1 MNQQDR
7 AADGAAANRAT
18 DDVVTPLPIGGR
30 SSTIGGPTIGGPDPA
45 KPDTLLLCLARM
57 SVLLGKQTSLAEIRS
72 ATPLPTGRM
81 KVEDFIRA
89 AGRLGYKVGPRDVTA
104 ASLATMPLPFVLL
117 GEDGEAKVVLER
129 RKDEYTLF
137 DPNRANN
144 ETLRSAALLDWSN
157 GSALLMAPISDTG
170 RGLAG
175 WQSLISKRLRAALI
189 EIGIASLVINLFA
202 LGAPLFSM
210 TVYNKVIGQQA
221 VDTLAVLAIGML
233 TLYAFEGTLRA
244 LRGYIA
250 SHSGARLDALI
261 GSEVMHK
268 LMRLPL
274 SHFETTPAGMISE
287 RLRQL
292 ETLRQ
297 FFTGATPM
305 AIADLCFVFIFVA
318 AQFFIDLRM
327 GVVLLVVM
335 PLFVLLSFFTHK
347 AQKKLLDQSFQAL
360 AAKASVMTETANN
373 AMTIKSLGLE
383 PEIEKRWEDHLAR
396 TAWTGYRSAQLSN
409 TLSTLGGVLQ
419 NVASLVVI
427 VIGARWAIAGE
438 MTVGSLIASSILTS
452 RAIAPMRQVVSTWGQ
467 VQELRAALDRLDV
480 IMQAPAEPEPGAL
493 GPAPRLAGGITLED
507 VSFAYG
513 EELPK
518 VLESISLNIKPG
530 EAIGIVG
537 PSGSGKST
545 LARIIQ
551 GLYKPNEGRALLDG
565 TDVEHIAPAA
575 VRSQIGVVPQEIQ
588 LFAGTVR
595 ENIGMGLGP
604 EAAERIVGAARF
616 VGAHDFIMR
625 LPKGYETQLSER
637 GVGISAG
644 QRQLLCIA
652 RALAR
657 NPRILILD
665 EATSALD
672 PETEGTLLRNLKR
685 AAEGRTILMITHRA
699 APLTIVDRV
708 IVVTNGRITR
718 EGSPQDILA
727 PRAATGA
734 ATGAAA
740 GANPSG
746 PNPNPSGPN
755 PSSPGAAS

>member
-1 MNQQDR
+1 MSQQDP
-7 AADGAAANRAT
+7 AKDGPSLGRMG
-18 DDVVTPLPIGGR
+18 DGVVTPLPIAGAR
-30 SSTIGGPTIGGPDPA
+30 ENAEQAQAKAAAEPP
-45 KPDTLLLCLARM
+45 KPDALLLCLARV

-72 ATPLPTGRM
+72 ATPMPSGRM
-81 KVEDFIRA
+81 TVEDFVRA
-89 AGRLGYKVGPRDVTA
+89 AHRLGYKVGRRAVTA
-104 ASLATMPLPFVLL
+104 EALAAMPLPFVIL
-117 GEDGEAKVVLER
+117 GKDGGAKVVTER
-129 RKDEYTLF
+129 RKDEFTLF
-137 DPNRANN
+137 DPNRANA
-144 ETLRSAALLDWSN
+144 ETAK
-157 GSALLMAPISDTG
+157 GSALLGWTEGALLVAPIADTG
-170 RGLAG
+170 KGLAN
-175 WQSLISKRLRAALI
+175 WRTLISNRLRAALI
-189 EIGIASLVINLFA
+189 EIGVASLIINLFA

-221 VDTLAVLAIGML
+221 FDTLTVLAIGMIF
-233 TLYAFEGTLRA
+233 LYVFEAVLRA
-244 LRGYIA
+244 MRGYIS

-268 LMRLPL
+268 LLHMPL
-274 SHFETTPAGMISE
+274 NHFETTPTGMIAE

-305 AIADLCFVFIFVA
+305 ALADLAFVFIFVF
-318 AQFFIDLRM
+318 AQFYIDVRM
-327 GVVLLVVM
+327 GVVLLVFM
-335 PLFVLLSFFTHK
+335 PLFVLMSYFTHK
-347 AQKKLLDQSFQAL
+347 AQKKLLDQSFQAM

-373 AMTIKSLGLE
+373 SLTIKSLGLE
-383 PEIEKRWEDHLAR
+383 PEIEKRWENELAR

-409 TLSTLGGVLQ
+409 TLGSLGGVLQ
-419 NVASLVVI
+419 NVASLVII
-427 VIGARWAIAGE
+427 VLGAQWAIAGE
-438 MTVGSLIASSILTS
+438 MTVGALIASSILTS
-452 RAIAPMRQVVSTWGQ
+452 RAIAPLRQVISTWNQ
-467 VQELRAALDRLDV
+467 VQELKAALERLDV
-480 IMQAPAEPEPGAL
+480 IMNAPGEPEPGAL
-493 GPAPRLAGGITLED
+493 GPAPRLAGAINLEN
-507 VSFAYG
+507 VSYAYG

-518 VLESISLNIKPG
+518 VIEEITLAVKPG
-530 EAIGIVG
+530 EVLGIVG

-551 GLYKPNEGRALLDG
+551 GLYKPVEGRALLDG

-575 VRSQIGVVPQEIQ
+575 ARSQIGVVPQEVQ

-625 LPKGYETQLSER
+625 LPKGYETQLAER
-637 GVGISAG
+637 GVGLSAG

-672 PETEGTLLRNLKR
+672 PETEGSLLRNLKR

-699 APLTIVDRV
+699 APLTICDRV
-708 IVVTNGRITR
+708 IVITNGRITR
-718 EGSPQDILA
+718 EGSPQDVLA
-727 PRAATGA
+727 PRAA
-734 ATGAAA
+734 
-740 GANPSG
+740 PG
-746 PNPNPSGPN
+746 PNNPPN
-755 PSSPGAAS
+755 PGAAP

>member
-1 MNQQDR
+1 MSQQDR
-7 AADGAAANRAT
+7 AKEGAASGRSASE
-18 DDVVTPLPIGGR
+18 VVTPLPLAGAR
-30 SSTIGGPTIGGPDPA
+30 ENAEQAVRDAKAAEPP
-45 KPDTLLLCLARM
+45 KPDALLLCLARI

-72 ATPLPTGRM
+72 ATPIPSGRM
-81 KVEDFIRA
+81 TVDDFVRA
-89 AGRLGYKVGPRDVTA
+89 AGRLGYKVGRRALTED
-104 ASLATMPLPFVLL
+104 SLKALPLPFVIL
-117 GEDGEAKVVLER
+117 GKDGGAKVITER
-129 RKDEYTLF
+129 RKDEFTLF
-137 DPNRANN
+137 DPNRANA
-144 ETLRSAALLDWSN
+144 ETARGGALLAWAE
-157 GSALLMAPISDTG
+157 SALLVAPITDTG
-170 RGLAG
+170 KGLAG
-175 WQSLISKRLRAALI
+175 WRALVSNRLRAALI
-189 EIGIASLVINLFA
+189 EIGFASLIINLFA

-221 VDTLAVLAIGML
+221 FDTLTVLAIGMIL
-233 TLYAFEGTLRA
+233 LYGFEAILRA

-268 LMRLPL
+268 LLHMPL
-274 SHFETTPAGMISE
+274 GHFESTPTGMIAE

-305 AIADLCFVFIFVA
+305 ALADLAFVFIFVA
-318 AQFFIDLRM
+318 AQFYIDVRM
-327 GVVLLVVM
+327 GMVLIVVM

-347 AQKKLLDQSFQAL
+347 AQKRLLDQSFQAM

-373 AMTIKSLGLE
+373 SLTIKSLGLE

-409 TLSTLGGVLQ
+409 TLSSLGGVLQ
-419 NVASLVVI
+419 NIASLVVI
-427 VIGARWAIAGE
+427 VLGAQWAIAGE
-438 MTVGSLIASSILTS
+438 MTVGALIASSILTS
-452 RAIAPMRQVVSTWGQ
+452 RAIAPMRQVVSTWVQ
-467 VQELRAALDRLDV
+467 VQELRAALSRLDV
-480 IMQAPAEPEPGAL
+480 IMNAPGEPEPGAL
-493 GPAPRLAGGITLED
+493 GPAPRLGGAITLEN
-507 VSFAYG
+507 VSYAYG

-518 VLESISLNIKPG
+518 VLEEITLNVKPG
-530 EAIGIVG
+530 EVIGIVG

-545 LARIIQ
+545 LARIVQ
-551 GLYKPNEGRALLDG
+551 GLYKPAEGRALLDG
-565 TDVEHIAPAA
+565 TDVQHIAPAA
-575 VRSQIGVVPQEIQ
+575 VRSQIGVVPQEVQ

-625 LPKGYETQLSER
+625 LPKGYETQLAER
-637 GVGISAG
+637 GVGLSAG

-672 PETEGTLLRNLKR
+672 PETEGALLRNLKR

-699 APLTIVDRV
+699 APLTICDRV
-708 IVVTNGRITR
+708 VVVSGGRIVR
-718 EGSPQDILA
+718 EGTPQDVLA
-727 PRAATGA
+727 PRAAPGP
-734 ATGAAA
+734 A
-740 GANPSG
+740 GGGNP
-746 PNPNPSGPN
+746 PQK
-755 PSSPGAAS
+755 PGASS

>member
-1 MNQQDR
+1 MPRADQKANSMSQQDR
-7 AADGAAANRAT
+7 GSEGGATGRPAG
-18 DDVVTPLPIGGR
+18 DVVTPLPLAAAR
-30 SSTIGGPTIGGPDPA
+30 EAQQEQAKATEPP
-45 KPDTLLLCLARM
+45 KPDLLLLCLARM

-72 ATPLPTGRM
+72 ATPMPSGRM
-81 KVEDFIRA
+81 TVEDFVRA
-89 AGRLGYKVGPRDVTA
+89 AGRLGYKVGRRPITDE
-104 ASLATMPLPFVLL
+104 SLNAIPLPFVLL
-117 GEDGEAKVVLER
+117 GKDGGAKVVLER
-129 RKDEYTLF
+129 RKDEFTLF
-137 DPNRANN
+137 DPNRANA
-144 ETLRSAALLDWSN
+144 ETAKGAALLAWAE
-157 GSALLMAPISDTG
+157 GALLVAPISDTG
-170 RGLAG
+170 KGLAG
-175 WQSLISKRLRAALI
+175 WRALISNRLRAALI
-189 EIGIASLVINLFA
+189 EIGIASLIINLFA
-202 LGAPLFSM
+202 LAAPLFSM

-221 VDTLAVLAIGML
+221 FDTLTVLAIGMII
-233 TLYAFEGTLRA
+233 LYVFEAVLRA

-268 LMRLPL
+268 LMRMPL
-274 SHFETTPAGMISE
+274 GHFESTPTGMIAE

-305 AIADLCFVFIFVA
+305 ALADLGFVFIFVL
-318 AQFFIDLRM
+318 AQFYIDVRM
-327 GVVLLVVM
+327 GMVLIVVM
-335 PLFVLLSFFTHK
+335 PLFVLMSYFTHA
-347 AQKKLLDQSFQAL
+347 AQKKLLDQSFQAM

-373 AMTIKSLGLE
+373 ALTIKSLGLE
-383 PEIEKRWEDHLAR
+383 PEIEKRWENHLAR

-409 TLSTLGGVLQ
+409 TLSSLGGVLQ
-419 NVASLVVI
+419 NIASLVVI
-427 VIGARWAIAGE
+427 VLGAQWAIAGE
-438 MTVGSLIASSILTS
+438 MTVGALIASSILTS
-452 RAIAPMRQVVSTWGQ
+452 RAIAPMRQVVSTWVQ
-467 VQELRAALDRLDV
+467 VQELRAALGRLDA
-480 IMQAPAEPEPGAL
+480 IMNAPSEPEPGAL

-507 VSFAYG
+507 VSYSYG
-513 EELPK
+513 EELPN
-518 VLESISLNIKPG
+518 VLEDISLNIKPG
-530 EAIGIVG
+530 ESIGIVG

-551 GLYKPNEGRALLDG
+551 GLYKPNTGRALLDG

-604 EAAERIVGAARF
+604 DAAERIVGAARF

-625 LPKGYETQLSER
+625 LPKGYETQLAER
-637 GVGISAG
+637 GVGLSAG

-672 PETEGTLLRNLKR
+672 PETEGTLLRALKR
-685 AAEGRTILMITHRA
+685 AAEGRTIIMITHRA

-708 IVVTNGRITR
+708 IVITNGRITR

-727 PRAATGA
+727 PRAATGDKPSA
-734 ATGAAA
+734 PPPV
-740 GANPSG
+740 NPT
-746 PNPNPSGPN
+746 
-755 PSSPGAAS
+755 PGAAS

>member
-1 MNQQDR
+1 MSQQDR
-7 AADGAAANRAT
+7 TNEGAANGRPASE
-18 DDVVTPLPIGGR
+18 VVTPLPLAGAR
-30 SSTIGGPTIGGPDPA
+30 ENAEQALRDAKAAAEPP
-45 KPDTLLLCLARM
+45 KPDALLLCLARV

-81 KVEDFIRA
+81 TVDDFVRA
-89 AGRLGYKVGPRDVTA
+89 AGRLGYKVGRRALTED
-104 ASLATMPLPFVLL
+104 SLKAMPLPFVIL
-117 GEDGEAKVVLER
+117 GKDGGAKVVTER
-129 RKDEYTLF
+129 RKDEFTLF
-137 DPNRANN
+137 DPNRANA
-144 ETLRSAALLDWSN
+144 ETARGGALLAWAE
-157 GSALLMAPISDTG
+157 GALLVAPITDTG
-170 RGLAG
+170 KGLAG
-175 WQSLISKRLRAALI
+175 WRALVSNRLRAALI
-189 EIGIASLVINLFA
+189 EIGFASLIINLFA

-221 VDTLAVLAIGML
+221 FDTLTVLAIGMIL
-233 TLYAFEGTLRA
+233 LYAFEAILRA

-268 LMRLPL
+268 LLRMPL
-274 SHFETTPAGMISE
+274 GHFESTPTGMIAE

-305 AIADLCFVFIFVA
+305 ALADLAFVFIFVA
-318 AQFFIDLRM
+318 AQFYIDVRM
-327 GVVLLVVM
+327 GMVLVVVM

-347 AQKKLLDQSFQAL
+347 AQKRLLDQSFQAM

-373 AMTIKSLGLE
+373 SLTIKSLGLE

-409 TLSTLGGVLQ
+409 TLSSLGGVLQ
-419 NVASLVVI
+419 NIASLVVI
-427 VIGARWAIAGE
+427 VLGAQWAIAGE
-438 MTVGSLIASSILTS
+438 MTVGALIASSILTS
-452 RAIAPMRQVVSTWGQ
+452 RAIAPMRQVVSTWVQ
-467 VQELRAALDRLDV
+467 VQELRAALGRLDV
-480 IMQAPAEPEPGAL
+480 IMNAPGEPEPGAL
-493 GPAPRLAGGITLED
+493 GPAPRLGGAITLEN
-507 VSFAYG
+507 VSYAYG

-518 VLESISLNIKPG
+518 VLEEITLNVKPG
-530 EAIGIVG
+530 EVIGIVG

-545 LARIIQ
+545 LARIVQ
-551 GLYKPNEGRALLDG
+551 GLYKPVEGRALLDG

-575 VRSQIGVVPQEIQ
+575 VRSQIGVVPQEVQ

-595 ENIGMGLGP
+595 ENVGMGLGP
-604 EAAERIVGAARF
+604 EAAERIVGASRF

-625 LPKGYETQLSER
+625 LPKGYETQLAER
-637 GVGISAG
+637 GVGLSAG

-672 PETEGTLLRNLKR
+672 PETEGALLRNLKR

-699 APLTIVDRV
+699 APLTICDRV
-708 IVVTNGRITR
+708 IVVSGGRIVR
-718 EGSPQDILA
+718 EGTPQDVLA

-734 ATGAAA
+734 PA
-740 GANPSG
+740 GGGQPPQN
-746 PNPNPSGPN
+746 
-755 PSSPGAAS
+755 PGASS

>member
-7 AADGAAANRAT
+7 ANEGAGTGRAS
-18 DDVVTPLPIGGR
+18 DNVVTPLPLAGAR
-30 SSTIGGPTIGGPDPA
+30 ENAEQAKAAEPP
-45 KPDTLLLCLARM
+45 KPDALLLCLARV

-72 ATPLPTGRM
+72 ATPMPTGRM
-81 KVEDFIRA
+81 TVDDFVRA
-89 AGRLGYKVGPRDVTA
+89 ASRLGYKVGRRALTED
-104 ASLATMPLPFVLL
+104 SLKALPLPFVIL
-117 GEDGEAKVVLER
+117 GKDGGAKVVTER
-129 RKDEYTLF
+129 RKDEFTLF
-137 DPNRANN
+137 DPNRANA
-144 ETLRSAALLDWSN
+144 ETAKGGALLDWAQ
-157 GSALLMAPISDTG
+157 GALLVAPVTDTG

-175 WQSLISKRLRAALI
+175 WRALISNRLRAALI
-189 EIGIASLVINLFA
+189 EIGVASLIINLFA

-221 VDTLAVLAIGML
+221 FDTLTVLAIGMIL
-233 TLYAFEGTLRA
+233 LYVFEAILRA

-268 LMRLPL
+268 LLRMPL
-274 SHFETTPAGMISE
+274 GHFESTPTGMIAE

-305 AIADLCFVFIFVA
+305 ALADLAFVFIFVL
-318 AQFFIDLRM
+318 AQFYIDVRM
-327 GVVLLVVM
+327 GMVLIVVM

-347 AQKKLLDQSFQAL
+347 SQKNLLDQSFQAM

-373 AMTIKSLGLE
+373 ALTIKSLGLE

-409 TLSTLGGVLQ
+409 TLSSLGGVLQ
-419 NVASLVVI
+419 NIASLVVI
-427 VIGARWAIAGE
+427 VLGAQWAIAGE
-438 MTVGSLIASSILTS
+438 MTVGALIASSILTS
-452 RAIAPMRQVVSTWGQ
+452 RAIAPMRQVVSTWVQ
-467 VQELRAALDRLDV
+467 VQELRAALGRLDV
-480 IMQAPAEPEPGAL
+480 IMNGPSEPEPGAL
-493 GPAPRLAGGITLED
+493 GPAPRLGGGITLEN
-507 VSFAYG
+507 VSYAYG

-518 VLESISLNIKPG
+518 VLEEISLNVKPG

-551 GLYKPNEGRALLDG
+551 GLYKPTEGRAMLDG

-575 VRSQIGVVPQEIQ
+575 VRSQIGVVPQDIQ

-604 EAAERIVGAARF
+604 EAAERVVGAARF

-625 LPKGYETQLSER
+625 LPKGYETQLAER
-637 GVGISAG
+637 GVGLSAG

-672 PETEGTLLRNLKR
+672 PETEGNLLRNLKR

-708 IVVTNGRITR
+708 IVIANGRITR
-718 EGSPQDILA
+718 EGTPQDILA
-727 PRAATGA
+727 PRAAGGT
-734 ATGAAA
+734 
-740 GANPSG
+740 S
-746 PNPNPSGPN
+746 PNPPPINPNGGT
-755 PSSPGAAS
+755 PS